1 MRTVSARQRRV
12 SDRRCHGGLPDVAP
26 HRVYSF
32 AGSTGPAGLTS
43 LTSAPFAVPGLSYP
57 RPAAS
62 FPPDMPAPQATMP
75 DPGAGVPVNPWCPAG
90 G

>member
-12 SDRRCHGGLPDVAP
+12 SDRRWRGGLPDVAP
-26 HRVYSF
+26 HCVYSF

-43 LTSAPFAVPGLSYP
+43 APFAVPGLSYS